1 VTTPLDRLSPEARA
15 EMDQAVYASYGR
27 LVAGAPPPPG
37 TVTIH
42 ATDRADFH
50 RQVAALFGDAPDEE
64 PAPGDADPDSLR
76 TPRPPRDAGASG

>member
-1 VTTPLDRLSPEARA
+1 VTTPLDRLSEADRA

-42 ATDRADFH
+42 AADRADFH

-64 PAPGDADPDSLR
+64 PGDADPDSLR
-76 TPRPPRDAGASG
+76 APRPPRDAGASG